1 MPKRQAPGKRRD
13 YVEFRPVQTR
23 WMDNDA
29 YGHLNN
35 VVHYALFDSAVN
47 GWLIERGLLDP
58 RNSATYGIV
67 AETGCR
73 YHSEMAFP
81 DRVTA
86 GLRVSALGGSSVRY
100 EIGLFREDD
109 ETAAAEGFFVHV
121 YVDRATHKPVPIG
134 DRRREAFRSLIR
146 EPEDARLDPGPGP

>member
-1 MPKRQAPGKRRD
+1 
-13 YVEFRPVQTR
+13 
-23 WMDNDA
+23 MDNDA

-109 ETAAAEGFFVHV
+109 ETAAAEGSSSTSMSTGPPTS
-121 YVDRATHKPVPIG
+121 RC
-134 DRRREAFRSLIR
+134 RSAIVGAKR
-146 EPEDARLDPGPGP
+146 SGA